1 MERSLAELKVN
12 FHCEG
17 HYIYDCL
24 WKVEGVFVCAC
35 ACACLCLCM
44 WLGILMCMLWRAK
57 SVTATPY

>member
-35 ACACLCLCM
+35 ACACACVC
-44 WLGILMCMLWRAK
+44 GVCV
-57 SVTATPY
+57 SVSVYVAGYINVYVMEG